1 MIYPAFQKTEKITG
15 WIDFSPV
22 SIHIDGY
29 EKEFAASFCP
39 ASSAVYCKGEELYI
53 YIKKE
58 NSQRTEYISEAR
70 RLTDEKCIIT
80 AEKNDDGLAIN
91 ITVSCKKS
99 LYRAMCRICQM
110 LSDSRFFTGIVEDY
124 PLFAERGY
132 IEGFYGSPWSFENRK
147 MMIALTSFYGMNTYC
162 YAPKDDPYHRDKW
175 DEIYPEKELSQL
187 SVLSEICKEKFVDF
201 YYCIAPGLSIKY
213 TSESDF
219 DKLSCKVKQ
228 LYSVGI
234 RNFGLLLDDIHG
246 FTYEE
251 DINAYSDD
259 IANAHI
265 DLCNRFYDYIKSID
279 SACKLTVC
287 PLQYYG
293 KGDEY
298 YISKLGKGL
307 AGEIKLFWTGSNIC
321 SKELTVREAII
332 FENSTNRKPLYWDN
346 FPVNDAEMQN
356 EMHIGY
362 INGREN
368 DLYKYSRGIIS
379 NTMEYCLSSR
389 IPLLTVCDYLWNPVS
404 YDGYT
409 SWQNACEIILGEQK
423 EMFVPLFDNLL
434 TSCLKVENSPMLN
447 EYLNNAQKSFFSGDM
462 KTAYEIISEYILKLD
477 FCCKS
482 LEILNNAQ
490 VKEVYPWLE
499 KQKTALNLMKSAAM
513 IFENNSE
520 ENKKITRNLLKEYLN
535 HPKTLCDFSLQSFVE
550 RMLNL

>member
-1 MIYPAFQKTEKITG
+1 MIYPAFQRAEKITE
-15 WIDFSPV
+15 WMDFSPV

-29 EKEFAASFCP
+29 EKEFASSFCP
-39 ASSAVYCKGEELYI
+39 VSSTVYCKGEELYI

-58 NSQRTEYISEAR
+58 NSQFTEYIPEAR
-70 RLTDEKCIIT
+70 RLTDEKCIIN
-80 AEKNDDGLAIN
+80 AEKNADGLIID

-110 LSDSRFFTGIVEDY
+110 LSDSRFFTGTVEDY

-147 MMIALTSFYGMNTYC
+147 MMIALTSFYGMNTYY

-175 DEIYPEKELSQL
+175 DKIYPEKELAQL
-187 SVLSEICKEKFVDF
+187 SDLCEICKEKFVDF

-219 DKLSCKVKQ
+219 DKLSCKVNQ
-228 LYSVGI
+228 LYGAGV

-251 DINAYSDD
+251 DINTYYDD

-265 DLCNRFYDYIKSID
+265 DLCNKFYDYIKSID
-279 SACKLTVC
+279 LACRLTVC

-321 SKELTVREAII
+321 SQELSVREAIV

-368 DLYKYSRGIIS
+368 DLYKYSQGIIS

-404 YDGYT
+404 YSGYI
-409 SWQNACEIILGEQK
+409 SWQNACKIILGEQK
-423 EMFVPLFDNLL
+423 EMFMPLFDNLL

-447 EYLNNAQKSFFSGDM
+447 EYLNNAQRSFFRGDM

-482 LEILNNAQ
+482 LEILGNAQ

-499 KQKTALNLMKSAAM
+499 KQKIALNLMKSAVV
-513 IFENNSE
+513 IFENSSE
-520 ENKKITRNLLKEYLN
+520 ENKNITRGLLNEYLN

-550 RMLNL
+550 RMLSL